1 MDFCCSHQCPA
12 LPARRSSTASTQCR
26 FEKLQAKPGFL
37 LFILPCFVAARP
49 LSANHDKYLPYVYA
63 LVAKRVVRR
72 FALFRPSG
80 ILFLSLIILGCEI
93 LSCQDK
99 MRQINCTVEKPEP
112 ASSRKRRALIQRVG
126 MELGRQLST
135 VSIFFHQSIATKLG
149 INVTDTRCFELMSR
163 YAQGPLTA
171 GDLARHTGL
180 TTGAVTGILDR
191 LEKAGLV
198 ERFRDSSDRRKVF
211 VRPRLDALQRVGR
224 LYQGLAAASLKHAS
238 GYSTKELEL
247 IKSYLEGSLQVL
259 RDQAAKLG

>member
-1 MDFCCSHQCPA
+1 
-12 LPARRSSTASTQCR
+12 
-26 FEKLQAKPGFL
+26 
-37 LFILPCFVAARP
+37 
-49 LSANHDKYLPYVYA
+49 
-63 LVAKRVVRR
+63 
-72 FALFRPSG
+72 
-80 ILFLSLIILGCEI
+80 
-93 LSCQDK
+93 
-99 MRQINCTVEKPEP
+99 MRQINSTVEKPEP
-112 ASSRKRRALIQRVG
+112 ASPRKRQALIQRVG
-126 MELGRQLST
+126 MELGRELST

-211 VRPRLDALQRVGR
+211 VRPCLEALQRVGR

-238 GYSTKELEL
+238 SYSTKELEL
-247 IKSYLEGSLQVL
+247 IKNYLEGSLQVL
-259 RDQAAKLG
+259 RDQVTKLG